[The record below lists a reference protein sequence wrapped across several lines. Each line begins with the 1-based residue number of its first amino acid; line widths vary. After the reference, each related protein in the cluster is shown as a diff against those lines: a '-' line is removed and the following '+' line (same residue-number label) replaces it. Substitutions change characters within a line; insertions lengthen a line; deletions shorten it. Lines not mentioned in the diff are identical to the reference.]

1 MRRIYLDYAASTP
14 VRPEALKTML
24 PYFSEKYGNPGSLHS
39 FGQEAMAAVDGA
51 RETIAK
57 VIGAEFREIIFTG
70 SATEAN
76 NLALRGIVQGFRE
89 SGIGYKKWKNET
101 SLVPRPHTPAPKVIV
116 SAIEHESVLDTAHEL
131 ERDGV
136 EVVVLPVDKKGVVDL
151 KKLEGSLDE
160 RTILVSVMYV
170 QNEIGTVQPITE
182 ISSIVNKFRNE
193 KVSPSV
199 LPKAKTWASPR
210 RQPEEDHSAS
220 CYPLFHTDAAQA
232 LMYLDCDVEKLGVDL
247 MTLSGQKVY
256 GPKGVGALYAGYR
269 DQGIG
274 YREHNGGK
282 ILSPKPYPLNPIV
295 TGGGQEFSFRSGTE
309 NTPAVAGFGK
319 AVELA
324 HASRNKSAKQVAG
337 VKNYFWKKLKSVY
350 RKAEINGNADAPH
363 ILNVY
368 FPSEFTGDFL
378 VRLDQ
383 AGIAASAGSACS
395 ARAFTPSHVLRALE
409 LPEERVRGSIR
420 FSFGITTTRKEID
433 EAIKRISRIL
443 TDTHG

>member
-1 MRRIYLDYAASTP
+1 MNRIYLDYAASTP

-39 FGQEAMAAVDGA
+39 FGQEAMAAVDAA
-51 RETIAK
+51 REVFARS
-57 VIGAEFREIIFTG
+57 IGAEFREVIFTG

-76 NLALRGIVQGFRE
+76 NLALRGIVR
-89 SGIGYKKWKNET
+89 GYGGPT
-101 SLVPRPHTPAPKVIV
+101 PKVIV

-151 KKLEGSLDE
+151 KKLEEALDE

-170 QNEIGTVQPITE
+170 NNEIGTIQPIKK
-182 ISSIVNKFRNE
+182 ISSVIEKFKEE
-193 KVSPSV
+193 KLVSKKSVSESERAGFERSERARARAKGRTSRWPSET
-199 LPKAKTWASPR
+199 PSFREASF
-210 RQPEEDHSAS
+210 SS
-220 CYPLFHTDAAQA
+220 YPLFHTDAAQA

-256 GPKGVGALYAGYR
+256 GPKGVGALYVNSKFEI
-269 DQGIG
+269 Q
-274 YREHNGGK
+274 NSK
-282 ILSPKPYPLNPIV
+282 FLSPQV
-295 TGGGQEFSFRSGTE
+295 TGGGQEFGFRSGTE

-324 HASRNKSAKQVAG
+324 YASRNKNAKYVGDA
-337 VKNYFWKKLKSVY
+337 KNYFWKKLKAAY
-350 RKAEINGNADAPH
+350 KKAEINGNADAPH

-378 VRLDQ
+378 VQLDQ

-395 ARAFTPSHVLRALE
+395 ARAFTPSHVLHALGF
-409 LPEERVRGSIR
+409 PEERVRGSVR

-433 EAIKRISRIL
+433 EVIRRIKKIV
-443 TDTHG
+443 